1 MSRRLLALAALALA
15 FVLAAPG
22 AHAAAPLPFDPAA
35 FQQAQADGK
44 TIVVDFHADWCPTC
58 KKQAPV
64 IVELLKEERFA
75 GMVVFVADYDTQ
87 IELKRQLK
95 VSRQSTLVVFKG
107 EKEVGR
113 STGVTRKAGIASLFE
128 KGL

>member
-1 MSRRLLALAALALA
+1 MSRRLLALAAFALA
-15 FVLAAPG
+15 FVLVGSDAR
-22 AHAAAPLPFDPAA
+22 AAAPLPFDPAA
-35 FQQAQADGK
+35 FQQAQAAGK

-64 IVELLKEERFA
+64 IVELLKEERFS
-75 GMVVFVADYDTQ
+75 GVVVFVANYDTQ

-107 EKEVGR
+107 EREVGR
-113 STGVTRKAGIASLFE
+113 STGVSRKAGIASLFE